1 MHRKSTDEDY
11 LSWDEYFMGLA
22 VLTAMRSKD
31 PNTQVGA
38 CIVSEDNRVLSIG
51 YNGAPN
57 GFADSLVPWDVRKA
71 KKRSDT
77 KYPYSCHSE
86 LNAILNFRGN
96 PHDLQD
102 ARIYVHYFPC
112 VDCTKAIIQSG
123 IKEVIYLHDFDHASD
138 GVEEEASIRMFD
150 VCGIK
155 YRKFKPTNRKEIV
168 LSLKD

>member
-1 MHRKSTDEDY
+1 MDKKREDY
-11 LSWDEYFMGLA
+11 LSWDEYFMGIA
-22 VLTAMRSKD
+22 ALTAQRSKD

-38 CIVSEDNRVLSIG
+38 CIVANDNRVLSIG

-57 GFADSLVPWDVRKA
+57 GFADSLVPWDVREAEK
-71 KKRSDT
+71 SCDT

-96 PHDLQD
+96 PHDLQG

-112 VDCTKAIIQSG
+112 VDCTKAIIQAG
-123 IKEVIYLHDFDHASD
+123 IKEVIYLHDFDHASK
-138 GVEEEASIRMFD
+138 GVEVESSTRMFD

-155 YRKFKPTNRKEIV
+155 YRQFKPVGRKEIV
-168 LSLKD
+168 LNLEN